1 MPIYTDPLEF
11 ALSKWSITVQGGV
24 IFILLVFFTLSWI
37 TTKRK
42 VLLTWSL
49 AWIMDLIALLLVYQ
63 ATGAD
68 IVALK
73 THLFYVGYGVSKL
86 LYVFFLVLGLY
97 QYRRASFA
105 MGEMVPRW
113 LIWGLLGWAALLI
126 LLHVD
131 AVQAQLMVY
140 IAVVLLLFVTS
151 IDTLFREK
159 AKGARL
165 LAFVLLMDGTWFL
178 HHAIALFPHL
188 WGGEI
193 PNYMNHISFAD
204 AISEFTVGLACLLA
218 AGLRVMDEV
227 WEANKKLEA
236 SQRALRNLVDVD
248 PLTGLYNRRKF
259 RGFMQDASQQ
269 SGILIFLDVDK
280 FKSINDNWGHAAGDV
295 CLRRVADT
303 MRSVFR
309 SEDGLFRMGG
319 DEFLIVAFGL
329 SENDASERI
338 AHLREILIVPDENGI
353 PISVSAGLGE
363 FGKGKALDE
372 VLAFADSAMY
382 EDKTFRRR
390 DSSTSIRI
398 RGRKTGGSGKP

>member
-1 MPIYTDPLEF
+1 MPTNVNAVEF
-11 ALSKWSITVQGGV
+11 ALSKWSIAVQGGV
-24 IFILLVFFTLSWI
+24 IFILLVFFALSWI

-49 AWIMDLIALLLVYQ
+49 AWIMDLTALLLVYQ
-63 ATGAD
+63 AAGAD

-113 LIWGLLGWAALLI
+113 LIWGLLSWAALLI
-126 LLHVD
+126 LLRVD

-140 IAVVLLLFVTS
+140 AAVVLLLS
-151 IDTLFREK
+151 LAGIDTLFREK
-159 AKGARL
+159 SRGARL
-165 LAFVLLMDGTWFL
+165 LAFVLLMDGAWFL
-178 HHAIALFPHL
+178 HHSLVLLPHL
-188 WGGEI
+188 WGAEI
-193 PNYMNHISFAD
+193 PGYMSHISFAD

-236 SQRALRNLVDVD
+236 SQGALRNLVDAD

-259 RGFMQDASQQ
+259 RSFMEDASQQ
-269 SGILIFLDVDK
+269 SGILIFLDVDR
-280 FKSINDNWGHAAGDV
+280 FKSVNDNWGHGAGDA

-319 DEFLIVAFGL
+319 DEFLVVAFGL
-329 SENDASERI
+329 SVADANERVTR
-338 AHLREILIVPDENGI
+338 LREILIVPDENGI
-353 PISVSAGLGE
+353 PVSVSAGLGE

-382 EDKTFRRR
+382 EDKAFRRR
-390 DSSTSIRI
+390 DSSASIRI
-398 RGRKTGGSGKP
+398 RSRKAGSPGKQ